1 MNNVKLKEGVVI
13 GYAIVSESDLHIDP
27 FGNVQPNSKPIV
39 WESSLN
45 NSLHVTK
52 ERAGNLKSYGR
63 RVICKLVVVE
73 EVD

>member
-1 MNNVKLKEGVVI
+1 MNNVKLKEGAVI
-13 GYAIVSESDLHIDP
+13 GYAIVSESDCHLDA
-27 FGNVQPNSKPIV
+27 FGNIHKDSSPLV
-39 WESSLN
+39 WESNLN
-45 NSLHVTK
+45 NNLYVTK

>member
-1 MNNVKLKEGVVI
+1 MNNVKLKEGAVI
-13 GYAIVSESDLHIDP
+13 GYAIVSESDCHLDA

-39 WESSLN
+39 WESNLN
-45 NSLHVTK
+45 NSLYTTRD
-52 ERAGNLKSYGR
+52 RAKNLGDYGR